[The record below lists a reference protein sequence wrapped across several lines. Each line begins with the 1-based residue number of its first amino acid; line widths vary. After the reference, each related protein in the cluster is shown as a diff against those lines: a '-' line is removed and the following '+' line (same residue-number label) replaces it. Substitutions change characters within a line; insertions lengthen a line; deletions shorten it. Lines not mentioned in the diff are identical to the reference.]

1 MTNITS
7 DVVGFDGLGVEPKML
22 AMLDEMKFTIPTP
35 IQVKSIPLTTE
46 GKDIVGIAQ
55 TGTGKTLAFGIPL
68 IQRLAK
74 TTGQALVLLPTREL
88 AIQVQEDLRKLA
100 MGYNLRTALLIGGE
114 PMGKQIFALR
124 NNARIIIATP
134 GRLINHQERRTANL
148 NTIKV
153 LVLDEADM
161 MFDMGFEPQLRKIL
175 KTIPE
180 DKQTMLFSATM
191 PPEVVTVIT
200 KYMTMPV
207 RIEVAPA
214 GTPAE
219 NVNQEII
226 VLKAEDK
233 RTQLEKILKDYAGS
247 ILIFARTKHGVR
259 DLCKYLK
266 ALGHNSAEIHS
277 NRSLGQRRESL
288 DGFKAGKFR
297 ILVATDIAARGLDVK
312 GIEVVLNYDLPENI
326 EDYIHRIGR
335 TGRAGL
341 TGKAISFITASQTK
355 SIGKIEKLTN
365 KSIPLTKLVDFE
377 IASSRSGASRFG
389 GSRSGRS
396 GGSRPSRFGGS
407 ARPAS
412 RDQSRTPFNNSRPSN
427 AVNPRRAFSEDS
439 QTSYTPSKPSYEG
452 NKSSFTPN
460 RFGKSS
466 GERNP
471 RRAGN
476 LDEGSLRHDGAR
488 SEGGRPSF
496 TPNRPSGGSHRRD
509 EARSGLVHRSFSE
522 GGGGPRRDGA
532 FSSGG
537 GKFSYAGSK
546 TVGSKSDDKRFS
558 KDRGAGDKRFS
569 NDRPS
574 GDKRFGSSR
583 PSSRSGGSSYA
594 GSKPSGSKFGGQSR
608 ATSRDG
614 RPSGNRFG
622 GSKPSGGS
630 RPNRSR

>member
-1 MTNITS
+1 MTNITQE
-7 DVVGFDGLGVEPKML
+7 VVGFDGLGIEPKML
-22 AMLDEMKFTIPTP
+22 EMLDAMKFTIPTP

-74 TTGQALVLLPTREL
+74 TTGQALILLPTREL
-88 AIQVQEDLRKLA
+88 AIQVQADLKELA
-100 MGYNLRTALLIGGE
+100 RGYGLHTALLIGGE

-124 NNARIIIATP
+124 NNAKIIIATP

-148 NTIKV
+148 NTVKI

-175 KTIPE
+175 KTLPE
-180 DKQTMLFSATM
+180 QKQTMLFSATM

-219 NVNQEII
+219 NVSQEII

-233 RTQLEKILKDYAGS
+233 RTQLEKILKDYTGS

-377 IASSRSGASRFG
+377 ISSSRSGASRFG
-389 GSRSGRS
+389 GGRSGRS
-396 GGSRPSRFGGS
+396 GGSRPSRFGSS

-412 RDQSRTPFNNSRPSN
+412 RDQSRTPFNNSRPSGG
-427 AVNPRRAFSEDS
+427 VNFRRDVAFGEGS
-439 QTSYTPSKPSYEG
+439 QSSYAPS
-452 NKSSFTPN
+452 
-460 RFGKSS
+460 
-466 GERNP
+466 NP

-476 LDEGSLRHDGAR
+476 SYEGNS
-488 SEGGRPSF
+488 
-496 TPNRPSGGSHRRD
+496 RR
-509 EARSGLVHRSFSE
+509 E
-522 GGGGPRRDGA
+522 GA
-532 FSSGG
+532 FSNGG
-537 GKFSYAGSK
+537 GQFSYAGSK

-558 KDRGAGDKRFS
+558 KDRGASDKRFG
-569 NDRPS
+569 NDRPN
-574 GDKRFGSSR
+574 GDKRFGGSRQGDRNSR
-583 PSSRSGGSSYA
+583 PSYA
-594 GSKPSGSKFGGQSR
+594 GSKPSGSKYEGSKPSGRSGQSSYAGSKPSGNRFGGS
-608 ATSRDG
+608 

-622 GSKPSGGS
+622 GTKPSGGS

>member
-1 MTNITS
+1 MTNTTI
-7 DVVGFDGLGVEPKML
+7 DAVGFDGLGIEPKML
-22 AMLDEMKFTIPTP
+22 EMLDAMKFTIPTP

-74 TTGQALVLLPTREL
+74 TTGQALILLPTREL
-88 AIQVQEDLRKLA
+88 AIQVQADLKELARGYKL
-100 MGYNLRTALLIGGE
+100 NTALLIGGE

-124 NNARIIIATP
+124 NNAKIIIATP

-148 NTIKV
+148 NTVKI

-175 KTIPE
+175 KTLPE
-180 DKQTMLFSATM
+180 QKQTMLFSATM

-214 GTPAE
+214 GTPAA
-219 NVNQEII
+219 NVSQEII

-233 RTQLEKILKDYAGS
+233 RTQLEKILKDYTGS

-355 SIGKIEKLTN
+355 SIGKIERLTN

-377 IASSRSGASRFG
+377 ISPSRSGASRFG
-389 GSRSGRS
+389 SGRRG

-412 RDQSRTPFNNSRPSN
+412 RDQSRTPFNNSRPS
-427 AVNPRRAFSEDS
+427 VNPRRAFSEDG
-439 QTSYTPSKPSYEG
+439 P
-452 NKSSFTPN
+452 
-460 RFGKSS
+460 
-466 GERNP
+466 
-471 RRAGN
+471 
-476 LDEGSLRHDGAR
+476 RHDG
-488 SEGGRPSF
+488 
-496 TPNRPSGGSHRRD
+496 
-509 EARSGLVHRSFSE
+509 ARSGLVHRSFSE
-522 GGGGPRRDGA
+522 GGGGQ
-532 FSSGG
+532 
-537 GKFSYAGSK
+537 FSYAGSK
-546 TVGSKSDDKRFS
+546 TVGSKSNDKRFS
-558 KDRGAGDKRFS
+558 KDRGTNDKRFG

-574 GDKRFGSSR
+574 GDKRFGGSRQGDRNSR
-583 PSSRSGGSSYA
+583 PSYA
-594 GSKPSGSKFGGQSR
+594 GSKPSGSKYEGSKPSGRSGQSSY
-608 ATSRDG
+608 AGSK
-614 RPSGNRFG
+614 PSGNRFG
-622 GSKPSGGS
+622 GQSRAESRDNRPGGNRFGGGKSSGGS